1 MSRPS
6 AKQEIIDAALRLAAR
21 SGVGSLTFEAIADE
35 AGKTKGGVIYHF
47 ASKEDLVRSIIARL
61 VDVWEADARRHLSVP
76 FEEATRED
84 RIVAYMLSC
93 MESTGEDEAVGD
105 LSVLVDVLRDE
116 RYADIWST
124 LRERWVGDIRTLSTD
139 QQLALVAADGIW
151 IDEAMRQAPY
161 PAERRA
167 EIVARLVE
175 MARRG

>member
-21 SGVGSLTFEAIADE
+21 SGVGALTFEAIAEE

-47 ASKEDLVRSIIARL
+47 ASKDDLVRSVIARL
-61 VDVWEADARRHLSVP
+61 VEAWDADAARLLPVP
-76 FEEATRED
+76 FEEASRED
-84 RIVAYMLSC
+84 RIVAYMLSS
-93 MESTGEDEAVGD
+93 MESTGEIDAVGD
-105 LSVLVDVLRDE
+105 LSVIVDVMRDE
-116 RYADIWST
+116 RYAEIWIA
-124 LRERWVGDIRTLSTD
+124 LRDRWVGDIATLSSD

-151 IDEAMRQAPY
+151 IDEAMQQAPY
-161 PAERRA
+161 PPERRA